1 MMGNNNLDEVK
12 VEWKLSDIYKNVEE
26 LKKDIEIELGLLQ
39 KLATFKGKLNNK
51 KDILEFYSLDEKLSL
66 IASKTSAYINLR
78 LQKNMKDIEILRNRT
93 KV

>member
-26 LKKDIEIELGLLQ
+26 LKKDIEIELELLQ

-66 IASKTSAYINLR
+66 IASKTSAYIN
-78 LQKNMKDIEILRNRT
+78 
-93 KV
+93 

>member
-26 LKKDIEIELGLLQ
+26 LKKDIEIELELLQ

-78 LQKNMKDIEILRNRT
+78 LQKNIKNRFRNRT

>member
-1 MMGNNNLDEVK
+1 MVNNNLDEVK

-51 KDILEFYSLDEKLSL
+51 KDILEIYSID
-66 IASKTSAYINLR
+66 
-78 LQKNMKDIEILRNRT
+78 
-93 KV
+93 

>member
-1 MMGNNNLDEVK
+1 MMGNNNRDEVK

-78 LQKNMKDIEILRNRT
+78 LQKKLYMKF
-93 KV
+93 